1 MTQRVL
7 SVLPFTDYR
16 AFLAAHAQEMKRR
29 NSLWSFGAW
38 ARHLGLR
45 TTSSLTKIING
56 ARNPGEVI
64 SKRLVDY
71 FRFDSDEEQHFRDLV
86 NLQKLRKHPQM
97 NAFLLEKFGA
107 KNELEDFIQ
116 VDEATFSTLSEW
128 YCYAI
133 REMVSLD
140 GFLEDPNWISEK
152 LLFSVPPMEVK
163 KAIAKLIK
171 SGLLKRGKNGRL
183 ELGHVRINT
192 KNDVASEAIR
202 RYHEQSL
209 DNAKTV
215 LRTVAV
221 DQREISS
228 STFGIDPKDMPEAKE
243 MLRRFRKR
251 FARSLEKQKG
261 KQIYQLE
268 VAFFPITRAS

>member
-1 MTQRVL
+1 MPQASRGPTLWVGGIGRL
-7 SVLPFTDYR
+7 PLKRSIEDTRRIEDPLHVLPD
-16 AFLAAHAQEMKRR
+16 
-29 NSLWSFGAW
+29 G
-38 ARHLGLR
+38 
-45 TTSSLTKIING
+45 
-56 ARNPGEVI
+56 
-64 SKRLVDY
+64 RL
-71 FRFDSDEEQHFRDLV
+71 
-86 NLQKLRKHPQM
+86 
-97 NAFLLEKFGA
+97 
-107 KNELEDFIQ
+107 
-116 VDEATFSTLSEW
+116 
-128 YCYAI
+128 
-133 REMVSLD
+133 LD
-140 GFLEDPNWISEK
+140 GY
-152 LLFSVPPMEVK
+152 
-163 KAIAKLIK
+163 
-171 SGLLKRGKNGRL
+171 GRL